1 MSSIIEIR
9 HEIVQRLFSTED
21 KGVLQKILHLLPSV
35 SSLQKEGDWW
45 DELDAEEQRFLDES
59 AGEAN
64 RDEVVSHE
72 TVMAEAESLLRRQR
86 N

>member
-21 KGVLQKILHLLPSV
+21 KRVLKKILEILPSTTPI
-35 SSLQKEGDWW
+35 EEAGDWW
-45 DELDAEEQRFLDES
+45 DELNPEEQRFLDES
-59 AGEAN
+59 AGEAT

-72 TVMAEAESLLRRQR
+72 IVMAEAESLLRRQR
-86 N
+86 S